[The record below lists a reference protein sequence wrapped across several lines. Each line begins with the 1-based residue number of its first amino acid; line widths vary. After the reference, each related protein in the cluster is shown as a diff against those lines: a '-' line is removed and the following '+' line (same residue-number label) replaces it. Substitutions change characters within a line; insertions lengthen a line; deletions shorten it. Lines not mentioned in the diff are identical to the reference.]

1 MVLCGIF
8 VVACGSL
15 VGARGLRSCGS
26 GSLVAV
32 QAQELQCGLRSC
44 GAGSLVAASG
54 DSSLVVASGLLIAV
68 TSLVF
73 APGP

>member
-1 MVLCGIF
+1 MYLLLAVL
-8 VVACGSL
+8 
-15 VGARGLRSCGS
+15 GLRCC
-26 GSLVAV
+26 A
-32 QAQELQCGLRSC
+32 CF
-44 GAGSLVAASG
+44 SLVAASG